1 MIHLRQVC
9 LVAGA
14 LAPAVSALR
23 DVLGLPVAHV
33 DPAVGKFGLENTLLT
48 LGSQFLEVVA
58 PTRAGTAAGRYLDR
72 RGGDGGYMVI
82 CQAGDRDAQDA
93 VRANARAA
101 AVREAYFSDRGTW
114 NVCQFHPGD
123 MRATFLEVDWDAQGE
138 VAGNWMPAGG
148 LEWQA
153 AGAAPGAITAVEI
166 QGDDPA
172 ALAAHWA
179 RVLGTQAEGPEAAPT
194 VALGNATLRFV
205 ADSDGRG
212 PGLGGLD
219 LRLPDPEAA
228 RLRVDAAGFGHP
240 EGALICGTRFR
251 FLAA

>member
-93 VRANARAA
+93 VRANAR
-101 AVREAYFSDRGTW
+101 
-114 NVCQFHPGD
+114 
-123 MRATFLEVDWDAQGE
+123 
-138 VAGNWMPAGG
+138 
-148 LEWQA
+148 
-153 AGAAPGAITAVEI
+153 
-166 QGDDPA
+166 
-172 ALAAHWA
+172 
-179 RVLGTQAEGPEAAPT
+179 
-194 VALGNATLRFV
+194 
-205 ADSDGRG
+205 
-212 PGLGGLD
+212 
-219 LRLPDPEAA
+219 
-228 RLRVDAAGFGHP
+228 
-240 EGALICGTRFR
+240 
-251 FLAA
+251 